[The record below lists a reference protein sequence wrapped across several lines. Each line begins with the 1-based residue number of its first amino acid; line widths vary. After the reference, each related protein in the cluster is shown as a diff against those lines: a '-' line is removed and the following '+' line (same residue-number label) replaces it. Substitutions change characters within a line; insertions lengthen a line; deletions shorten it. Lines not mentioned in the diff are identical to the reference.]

1 MASTPQYAAVPVS
14 KGVVIN
20 TANPNRDGTGTL
32 ALLFPASPTGGRID
46 DVSIVALTTT
56 TAGMIRFFVKVGAS
70 YFLRK
75 EIPVQAVVPSATSE
89 AFSVEMQN
97 LAWCIEPN
105 AEVYVSTEKAEPF
118 AVLISRGGSL

>member
-1 MASTPQYAAVPVS
+1 MASTPQYATTPVS

-32 ALLFPASPTGGRID
+32 ALLFPSSVTGGRID
-46 DVSIVALTTT
+46 DVSIAALATT

-75 EIPVQAVVPSATSE
+75 EVSVQVAVPSASSA
-89 AFSVEMQN
+89 AFSVELQN
-97 LAWCIEPN
+97 LGWCLEPG

-118 AVLISRGGSL
+118 SVLISRGGSL